1 MGFGI
6 LFIGYFLLLNNVSY
20 YMLTDVIAALFM
32 LLAFF
37 KLAYLNR
44 GFSLGFVFCSI
55 FAIFGAFEFIS
66 EAMRMFDLVSLG
78 SSFIS
83 IVGMIRYLLICLTT
97 VFMLIG
103 ARDIAREVDLNALAI
118 RCHKGIFLT
127 FIIYA
132 LNIVWQTSSLLGF
145 LPSVK
150 FMALSGYIIIL
161 ATLIL
166 VIMNLISVYG
176 CYMHICMPGQDK
188 HSEDKKSRFSFV
200 NAFRAH
206 EDEKRREYSEYKLNK
221 FKDKMEKIKNKDK
234 KK

>member
-20 YMLTDVIAALFM
+20 YMLTDVISALLM
-32 LLAFF
+32 LMAFY

-44 GFSLGFVFCSI
+44 GFSLGFIFCSV
-55 FAIFGAFEFIS
+55 FSLFGAFEFIA
-66 EAMRMFDLVSLG
+66 EAMRMFGLVSLG
-78 SSFIS
+78 TTFIS
-83 IVGMIRYLLICLTT
+83 TVGMIRYLLICLTT

-103 ARDIAREVDLNALAI
+103 ARDIAKEVDLNALAV
-118 RCHKGIFLT
+118 RCHKGIILT

-132 LNIVWQTSSLLGF
+132 LNIIWQTSSLLGF
-145 LPSVK
+145 VPNVK

-161 ATLIL
+161 ATIIL
-166 VIMNLISVYG
+166 VIMNLISIYG
-176 CYMHICMPGQDK
+176 CYMHICMPSDNVK
-188 HSEDKKSRFSFV
+188 SEKKSRFSFV

-206 EDEKRREYSEYKLNK
+206 EEEKRREYTEYKL
-221 FKDKMEKIKNKDK
+221 DKLNAKLEKLKNKDK

>member
-20 YMLTDVIAALFM
+20 YMLTDVISALLM
-32 LLAFF
+32 LMAFY

-44 GFSLGFVFCSI
+44 GFSLGFIFCSI
-55 FAIFGAFEFIS
+55 FSLFGAFEFIS
-66 EAMRMFDLVSLG
+66 EAMRMFNFVSLG
-78 SSFIS
+78 ATFIS
-83 IVGMIRYLLICLTT
+83 VVGMIRYLLICLST

-103 ARDIAREVDLNALAI
+103 ARDIAREVDLNALAL
-118 RCHKGIFLT
+118 RCHRGIILT

-132 LNIVWQTSSLLGF
+132 LNIIWQTSSLLGF
-145 LPSVK
+145 APNVK

-166 VIMNLISVYG
+166 VIMNLVSVYG
-176 CYMHICMPGQDK
+176 CYMHICMPSDNAKG
-188 HSEDKKSRFSFV
+188 EKKSRFSFV

-206 EDEKRREYSEYKLNK
+206 EEEKRREYTEYKL
-221 FKDKMEKIKNKDK
+221 DKLNAKLEKLKNKDK

>member
-20 YMLTDVIAALFM
+20 YMLTDVISALLM

-44 GFSLGFVFCSI
+44 GFSLGFIFCSI
-55 FAIFGAFEFIS
+55 FAAFGAFEFIS
-66 EAMRMFDLVSLG
+66 EAMRMFNILSLG
-78 SSFIS
+78 ASFIS

-103 ARDIAREVDLNALAI
+103 ARDIAREVDLNALAV
-118 RCHKGIFLT
+118 RCHKGVILT

-132 LNIVWQTSSLLGF
+132 LNIIWQTSSLLGF
-145 LPSVK
+145 SPSVR

-176 CYMHICMPGQDK
+176 CYMHICMPGEDK
-188 HSEDKKSRFSFV
+188 SGASKKSRFSFV

-206 EDEKRREYSEYKLNK
+206 EDEKRREYTEYKL
-221 FKDKMEKIKNKDK
+221 DKLNARLEKLKNKDK

>member
-20 YMLTDVIAALFM
+20 YMLTDVIAALLM
-32 LLAFF
+32 LLAFY

-44 GFSLGFVFCSI
+44 GFSFGFIFCSI
-55 FAIFGAFEFIS
+55 FAAFGAFEFLS
-66 EAMRMFDLVSLG
+66 EAMRMFGLVSLG
-78 SSFIS
+78 ATFIS
-83 IVGMIRYLLICLTT
+83 TVGMLRYLLICLTT

-103 ARDIAREVDLNALAI
+103 ARDIAKEVDLNALAI
-118 RCHKGIFLT
+118 RCHRGVIFT
-127 FIIYA
+127 FIIYG
-132 LNIVWQTSSLLGF
+132 LNIIWQTSSLLTF
-145 LPSVK
+145 SPNVK

-166 VIMNLISVYG
+166 VIVNLVSVYG
-176 CYMHICMPGQDK
+176 CYMHICMPKDNTK
-188 HSEDKKSRFSFV
+188 NSEKKSRFTFV

-206 EDEKRREYSEYKLNK
+206 EDEKRREYTEYKL
-221 FKDKMEKIKNKDK
+221 DKLNAKLEKLKNKDK

>member
-1 MGFGI
+1 
-6 LFIGYFLLLNNVSY
+6 
-20 YMLTDVIAALFM
+20 MLTDVIAALLM

-44 GFSLGFVFCSI
+44 GFSLGFIFCSI
-55 FAIFGAFEFIS
+55 FAAFGAVEFIS
-66 EAMRMFDLVSLG
+66 EAMRMFNIVSLG
-78 SSFIS
+78 ASFIS
-83 IVGMIRYLLICLTT
+83 VVGMIRYLLICLTT

-103 ARDIAREVDLNALAI
+103 ARDIAREVDLNALAV
-118 RCHKGIFLT
+118 RCHKGIILT

-145 LPSVK
+145 SPSVK
-150 FMALSGYIIIL
+150 LMALSGYIIIL

-176 CYMHICMPGQDK
+176 CYMHICMPGEDK
-188 HSEDKKSRFSFV
+188 IEASKKSRFSFV

-206 EDEKRREYSEYKLNK
+206 EEEKRREYTEYKL
-221 FKDKMEKIKNKDK
+221 DKLNAKLEKLKNKDK

>member
-1 MGFGI
+1 
-6 LFIGYFLLLNNVSY
+6 
-20 YMLTDVIAALFM
+20 MLTDVIAALLM

-44 GFSLGFVFCSI
+44 GFSLGFIFCSI
-55 FAIFGAFEFIS
+55 FSAFGAFEFIS
-66 EAMRMFDLVSLG
+66 EAMRMFNIVSIG
-78 SSFIS
+78 ASCIS
-83 IVGMIRYLLICLTT
+83 DVGMIRYLLICLTT

-103 ARDIAREVDLNALAI
+103 ARDIAREVDLNALAV
-118 RCHKGIFLT
+118 RCHKGIILT

-132 LNIVWQTSSLLGF
+132 LNIIWQTSSLLGF
-145 LPSVK
+145 APSVK

-176 CYMHICMPGQDK
+176 CYMHICMPGEDK
-188 HSEDKKSRFSFV
+188 SGASKKSRFSFV

-206 EDEKRREYSEYKLNK
+206 EDEKRREYTEYKL
-221 FKDKMEKIKNKDK
+221 DKLNARLEKLKNKDK

>member
-1 MGFGI
+1 
-6 LFIGYFLLLNNVSY
+6 
-20 YMLTDVIAALFM
+20 MLTDVIAALLM

-44 GFSLGFVFCSI
+44 GFSLGFIFCSI
-55 FAIFGAFEFIS
+55 FSAFGAFEFIS
-66 EAMRMFDLVSLG
+66 DAMRMFNIVSLG
-78 SSFIS
+78 ASFIS
-83 IVGMIRYLLICLTT
+83 VVGMIRYLLICLTT

-103 ARDIAREVDLNALAI
+103 ARDIAREVDLNALAV
-118 RCHKGIFLT
+118 RCHKGIILT

-132 LNIVWQTSSLLGF
+132 LNIIWQTSSLLGF
-145 LPSVK
+145 APSVK

-176 CYMHICMPGQDK
+176 CYMHICMPGEDK
-188 HSEDKKSRFSFV
+188 SGASKKSRFSFV

-206 EDEKRREYSEYKLNK
+206 EDEKRREYTEYKL
-221 FKDKMEKIKNKDK
+221 DKLNARLEKLKNKDK